1 MTAIGDSTPVKTCTK
16 CGQCKSTQDFYRS
29 SSAKDGFAVWCK
41 SCDKEAGRRRKLSPE
56 KIEELD
62 RYKALHELG
71 RKQCNACGQV
81 KDHAEFHARA
91 DRNNEVLSR
100 CKICQSEY
108 RAKKWAEDPDKSKQI
123 SKKKYAATAEQQ
135 KAKKRAA
142 YWSDPEKY
150 SLINKQNREK
160 YRDAILAGQKA
171 WYQAN
176 RDQQV
181 ARGRAHYQANKQAY
195 IEGNKRRKKARV
207 KCDPVFALS
216 QRIRSLI
223 YSRIY
228 SGGYTKKSRSQ
239 EILGCSWDYF
249 KRHIELQF
257 LPGMSW
263 DKLGEIH
270 LDHIIPMA
278 TAKTEED
285 VIRLNHFTNIRPIW
299 AKDNLSKGA
308 QITHLI

>member
-1 MTAIGDSTPVKTCTK
+1 MTATGDSTSVKTCTK
-16 CGQCKSTQDFYRS
+16 CRESKSALDFYRS
-29 SSAKDGFAVWCK
+29 SSSKDGLATWCK
-41 SCDKEAGRRRKLSPE
+41 CCDKESSRRRKLSPE
-56 KIEELD
+56 KIAALD
-62 RYKALHELG
+62 RYEALHKAGQKEC
-71 RKQCNACGQV
+71 KSCGMV
-81 KDHAEFHARA
+81 KYHSEFYIRR
-91 DRNNEVLSR
+91 DRNNEVTSK
-100 CKICQSEY
+100 CKVCASAY
-108 RAKKWAEDPDKSKQI
+108 NAKKWAEDPDKSKQI
-123 SKKKYAATAEQQ
+123 SKQRYAATAEQQ

-142 YWSDPEKY
+142 YWSDPEKH
-150 SLINKQNREK
+150 SLLNKQNREK
-160 YRDAILAGQKA
+160 YRDAILAGKKA

-181 ARGRAHYQANKQAY
+181 ARSRAHYQANKQAY
-195 IEGNKRRKKARV
+195 IEGNKRRKKTRV
-207 KCDPVFALS
+207 KSDPVFALS

-223 YSRIY
+223 YIRIY

-239 EILGCSWDYF
+239 EILGCSWDDF

-285 VIRLNHFTNIRPIW
+285 VIRLNHFTNLRPIW
-299 AKDNLSKGA
+299 AKDNLRKSDT
-308 QITHLI
+308 ITHLI